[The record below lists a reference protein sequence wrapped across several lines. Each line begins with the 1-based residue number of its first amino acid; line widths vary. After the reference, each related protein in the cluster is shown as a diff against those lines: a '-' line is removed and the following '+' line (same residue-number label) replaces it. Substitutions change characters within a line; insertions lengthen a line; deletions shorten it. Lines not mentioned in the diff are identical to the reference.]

1 MVSFCKSTLSC
12 VFRLFS
18 LSPTYFLLSLIKEI
32 KLKGFKK
39 GVETRK
45 ITTAVMPVTQ
55 VVVTQVRQ
63 HWAQKSQV
71 GGMLWRCRLC
81 KPSSSLISYLLSC
94 LFYFSLQHYL
104 TSQIF
109 YHFFL
114 LFFFFFTSQNIS
126 SRKTGIIVYFLTFC
140 FLPSAQNHNVHQLI
154 SEYVLSE

>member
-18 LSPTYFLLSLIKEI
+18 LSPTSFLLSLIKEI

-55 VVVTQVRQ
+55 VVVTQVRW

-71 GGMLWRCRLC
+71 GGMLRRCRLC

-94 LFYFSLQHYL
+94 LFFFSLQHCL

-114 LFFFFFTSQNIS
+114 LFFFFHLLEHKLQKDRDYCLFPHFLLSSHCLESQC
-126 SRKTGIIVYFLTFC
+126 TLVD
-140 FLPSAQNHNVHQLI
+140 Q
-154 SEYVLSE
+154 